1 MSRKTEPKA
10 SLTLSG
16 DETEIRSTATGKLIF
31 TAYHGKPCAALLVNS
46 RLTMLNFPESS
57 KVGAI
62 YLCRVKNVVP
72 NIQACFVE
80 IANGELCF
88 LPMKDAK
95 QVLLLNRKPDGRILE
110 GDEFPVQIVRDV
122 QKTKQASV
130 TAHISFSDDFF
141 AFSFG
146 EPTLGISSKLEKAQK
161 QALTGQLIE
170 AGIIADGCF
179 VQGLIADRF
188 PGTSIPSVGLVV
200 RTRAAEF
207 CSDLTYE
214 RLKEQFTSILER
226 FISFLGSCLH
236 RTGRVCVLEP
246 ESMADRILPQL
257 VSPDEFSEMI
267 TDDPSVYAE
276 LKKYAAV
283 HLPSTTC
290 RLYDDP
296 MLSLSKLYNLDSRID
311 EAFNE
316 RVWLKS
322 GAYLI
327 IQPTEALTVIDVNSG
342 KYEKRKGNDD
352 QTAWK
357 VNTEAAIEIARQL
370 RLRNLSGIIV
380 VDFINMRAEESRA
393 GLLRQMKELVKNDK
407 IRTTVVDMTPL
418 GLVEITRKKI
428 MKPLWE
434 QFNEIHSI

>member
-1 MSRKTEPKA
+1 MSRKIETKS
-10 SLTLSG
+10 SLTLSN
-16 DETEIRSTATGKLIF
+16 DETALRSTADGKLIF
-31 TAYHGKPCAALLVNS
+31 TTYHKKPYAALLVNS

-80 IANGELCF
+80 ITNGELCF

-161 QALTGQLIE
+161 QALTGLLTE

-179 VQGLIADRF
+179 VQSLVAGRF
-188 PGTSIPSVGLVV
+188 PGTIIPSVGLVV

-207 CSDLTYE
+207 CSESNRE
-214 RLKEQFTSILER
+214 RLKEQFSSILER
-226 FISFLGSCLH
+226 FISFLGSCMH

-246 ESMADRILPQL
+246 ECMADRILPQL
-257 VSPDEFSEMI
+257 VSPDEFLEII
-267 TDDPSVYAE
+267 TDDPAVYTE
-276 LKKYAAV
+276 LKKYAEI
-283 HLPSTTC
+283 HLPSTPC

-296 MLSLSKLYNLDSRID
+296 MLSLSKLYNLDSKID
-311 EAFNE
+311 EAFGE

-342 KYEKRKGNDD
+342 KFEARKGNDD

-357 VNTEAAIEIARQL
+357 VNT
-370 RLRNLSGIIV
+370 
-380 VDFINMRAEESRA
+380 
-393 GLLRQMKELVKNDK
+393 
-407 IRTTVVDMTPL
+407 
-418 GLVEITRKKI
+418 
-428 MKPLWE
+428 
-434 QFNEIHSI
+434 

>member
-1 MSRKTEPKA
+1 MSRKIETKL
-10 SLTLSG
+10 SLTLSN
-16 DETEIRSTATGKLIF
+16 DETALRSTADGKLIF
-31 TAYHGKPCAALLVNS
+31 TTYHKKPCAALLVNS

-62 YLCRVKNVVP
+62 YLCRVKNVVS

-80 IANGELCF
+80 ITNGELCF
-88 LPMKDAK
+88 LPMKDAR

-161 QALTGQLIE
+161 QALTGLLTD
-170 AGIIADGCF
+170 AGIIADDCF
-179 VQGLIADRF
+179 VQGLVAGRF
-188 PGTSIPSVGLVV
+188 PGTIIPSVGLVV

-207 CSDLTYE
+207 CSESNRE
-214 RLKEQFTSILER
+214 RLKEQFSSILER
-226 FISFLGSCLH
+226 FISFLGSCMH

-246 ESMADRILPQL
+246 ECMADRILPQL
-257 VSPDEFSEMI
+257 VSPDEFSEII
-267 TDDPSVYAE
+267 TDDPAVYTE
-276 LKKYAAV
+276 LKKYAEI
-283 HLPSTTC
+283 HLPSTPC
-290 RLYDDP
+290 RLYDDS
-296 MLSLSKLYNLDSRID
+296 MLSLSKLYNLDSKID
-311 EAFNE
+311 EAFGE

-342 KYEKRKGNDD
+342 KFEARKVNDD
-352 QTAWK
+352 QTTWK
-357 VNTEAAIEIARQL
+357 VNTEAAVEIARQL

-393 GLLRQMKELVKNDK
+393 GLLRQMKGLVQDDR
-407 IRTTVVDMTPL
+407 IRTNVVDMTPL

-434 QFNEIHSI
+434 QYNEIRSI

>member
-1 MSRKTEPKA
+1 MSRRIEPKS

-16 DETEIRSTATGKLIF
+16 DETALRSTADGKLIF
-31 TAYHGKPCAALLVNS
+31 TTYHKKPCAALLVNS

-80 IANGELCF
+80 ITNGELCF

-95 QVLLLNRKPDGRILE
+95 QVLLLNRRPDGRILE
-110 GDEFPVQIVRDV
+110 GDEFPVQIVRDA

-130 TAHISFSDDFF
+130 TAHISFADDFF

-146 EPTLGISSKLEKAQK
+146 ETTLGISSKLEKQQK
-161 QALTGQLIE
+161 KALTGLLTD
-170 AGIIADGCF
+170 AGIIADGCL
-179 VQGLIADRF
+179 VQCRIADRF
-188 PGTSIPSVGLVV
+188 PGVPIPPVGLVV
-200 RTRAAEF
+200 RTRAAEL
-207 CSDLTYE
+207 CSDPTHE
-214 RLKEQFTSILER
+214 RLMAQFTSVLER
-226 FISFLGSCLH
+226 FIDFLGSCMH

-246 ESMADRILPQL
+246 ESRTDRILTQL
-257 VSPDEFSEMI
+257 VSTAEFSEII

-276 LKKYAAV
+276 LQEYTAA
-283 HLPSTTC
+283 HLPTTPC

-311 EAFNE
+311 EAFSE

-327 IQPTEALTVIDVNSG
+327 IQPTEAFTVIDVNSG
-342 KYEKRKGNDD
+342 KYEARKGSDD

-357 VNTEAAIEIARQL
+357 VNTEAAVEIARQL

-393 GLLRQMKELVKNDK
+393 GLLRQMKELVQNDR

-434 QFNEIHSI
+434 QYNEIRSI

>member
-1 MSRKTEPKA
+1 MSRKIETKL
-10 SLTLSG
+10 SLTLSN
-16 DETEIRSTATGKLIF
+16 DETALRSTADGKLIF
-31 TAYHGKPCAALLVNS
+31 TTYHKKPCAALLVNS

-80 IANGELCF
+80 ITNGELCF
-88 LPMKDAK
+88 LPMKDAR

-141 AFSFG
+141 AFYFG

-161 QALTGQLIE
+161 QALTGLLTE

-179 VQGLIADRF
+179 VQGLVAGRF
-188 PGTSIPSVGLVV
+188 PGTIIPSVGLVV
-200 RTRAAEF
+200 RTRATEF
-207 CSDLTYE
+207 CSESNRE
-214 RLKEQFTSILER
+214 RLKEQFSSILER
-226 FISFLGSCLH
+226 FVSFLGSCMH

-246 ESMADRILPQL
+246 ECMADRILPQL
-257 VSPDEFSEMI
+257 VSPDEFSEII
-267 TDDPSVYAE
+267 TDDPAVYTE
-276 LKKYAAV
+276 LKKYAEI
-283 HLPSTTC
+283 HLPSTPC
-290 RLYDDP
+290 RLYDDS
-296 MLSLSKLYNLDSRID
+296 MLSLSKLYNLDSKID
-311 EAFNE
+311 EAFGE

-342 KYEKRKGNDD
+342 KFEARKGNDD

-357 VNTEAAIEIARQL
+357 VNTEAAVEIARQL

-393 GLLRQMKELVKNDK
+393 GLLRQMKGLVQDDR
-407 IRTTVVDMTPL
+407 IRTNVVDMTPL
-418 GLVEITRKKI
+418 GLVEITRKK
-428 MKPLWE
+428 
-434 QFNEIHSI
+434 S

>member
-1 MSRKTEPKA
+1 MSRKIEPKA

-16 DETEIRSTATGKLIF
+16 EETALRSTAEGKLIF
-31 TAYHGKPCAALLVNS
+31 TTYHKKPCAALLVNS

-88 LPMKDAK
+88 LPMKDAR

-130 TAHISFSDDFF
+130 TAHISFADDFF

-146 EPTLGISSKLEKAQK
+146 EPTLGISSKLDKAQK
-161 QALTGQLIE
+161 QELNVLLTE

-179 VQGLIADRF
+179 VQSLIAGRL
-188 PGTSIPSVGLVV
+188 PGTPIPSVGLVV

-207 CSDLTYE
+207 CSDPDNG

-226 FISFLGSCLH
+226 FIGFLGSCMH

-246 ESMADRILPQL
+246 ECMADRILTQL
-257 VSPDEFSEMI
+257 VSPDEFSEII
-267 TDDPSVYAE
+267 TDDPAVYNE
-276 LKKYAAV
+276 LKKYAAM
-283 HLPSTTC
+283 HLQSTPC
-290 RLYDDP
+290 RLYDDT
-296 MLSLSKLYNLDSRID
+296 MLSLSKLYNLDSKID
-311 EAFNE
+311 EAFGE

-342 KYEKRKGNDD
+342 KYETRKGNDD

-357 VNTEAAIEIARQL
+357 VNTEAAVEIARQL
-370 RLRNLSGIIV
+370 RLRNLSGIII

-393 GLLRQMKELVKNDK
+393 GLLRQMKELVQDDR
-407 IRTTVVDMTPL
+407 IRTTVVDMTTL

-428 MKPLWE
+428 MKPLRE
-434 QFNEIHSI
+434 QYHEICSI

>member
-1 MSRKTEPKA
+1 MSRKIETKL
-10 SLTLSG
+10 SLTLSN
-16 DETEIRSTATGKLIF
+16 DETALRSTADGKLIF
-31 TAYHGKPCAALLVNS
+31 TTYHKKPCAALLVNS

-80 IANGELCF
+80 ITNGELCF
-88 LPMKDAK
+88 LPMKDAR

-141 AFSFG
+141 AFYFG

-161 QALTGQLIE
+161 QALTGLLTE

-179 VQGLIADRF
+179 VQGLVAGRF
-188 PGTSIPSVGLVV
+188 PGTIIPSVGLVV
-200 RTRAAEF
+200 RTRATEF
-207 CSDLTYE
+207 CSESNRE
-214 RLKEQFTSILER
+214 RLKEQFSSILER
-226 FISFLGSCLH
+226 FVSFLGSCMH

-246 ESMADRILPQL
+246 ECMADRILPQL
-257 VSPDEFSEMI
+257 VSPDEFSEII
-267 TDDPSVYAE
+267 TDDPAVYTE
-276 LKKYAAV
+276 LKKYAEI
-283 HLPSTTC
+283 HLPSTPC
-290 RLYDDP
+290 RLYDDS
-296 MLSLSKLYNLDSRID
+296 MLSLSKLYNLDSKID
-311 EAFNE
+311 EAFGE

-342 KYEKRKGNDD
+342 KFEARKCNDD

-357 VNTEAAIEIARQL
+357 VNTEAAVEIERQL

-393 GLLRQMKELVKNDK
+393 GLLRQMKGLVQDDR
-407 IRTTVVDMTPL
+407 IRTNVVDMTPL

-434 QFNEIHSI
+434 QYNEIRSI

>member
-1 MSRKTEPKA
+1 MSRKIETKL
-10 SLTLSG
+10 SLTLSN
-16 DETEIRSTATGKLIF
+16 DETALRSTADGKLIF
-31 TAYHGKPCAALLVNS
+31 TTYHKKPCAALLVNS

-80 IANGELCF
+80 ITNGELCF

-146 EPTLGISSKLEKAQK
+146 KPTLGISSKLEKAQK
-161 QALTGQLIE
+161 QALTGLLTD

-179 VQGLIADRF
+179 VQGLVAGRF
-188 PGTSIPSVGLVV
+188 PGTIIPSVGLVV

-207 CSDLTYE
+207 CSESNRE
-214 RLKEQFTSILER
+214 RLKEQFSSILER
-226 FISFLGSCLH
+226 FISFLGSCMH

-246 ESMADRILPQL
+246 ECMADRILPQL
-257 VSPDEFSEMI
+257 VSPDEFSEII
-267 TDDPSVYAE
+267 TDDPAVHTE
-276 LKKYAAV
+276 LKKYAEI
-283 HLPSTTC
+283 HLPSTPC

-296 MLSLSKLYNLDSRID
+296 MLSLSKLYNLDSKID
-311 EAFNE
+311 EAFGE

-342 KYEKRKGNDD
+342 KFEARKGNDD

-357 VNTEAAIEIARQL
+357 VNTEAAVEIARQL

-393 GLLRQMKELVKNDK
+393 GLLRQMKGLVQDDR
-407 IRTTVVDMTPL
+407 IRTNVVDMTPL

-434 QFNEIHSI
+434 QYNEIRSI

>member
-1 MSRKTEPKA
+1 MSRKIETKL
-10 SLTLSG
+10 SLTLSN
-16 DETEIRSTATGKLIF
+16 DETALRSTADGKLIF
-31 TAYHGKPCAALLVNS
+31 TTYHKKTCAALLVNS

-80 IANGELCF
+80 ITNGELCF
-88 LPMKDAK
+88 LPMKDAR

-130 TAHISFSDDFF
+130 TAHISFADDFF

-146 EPTLGISSKLEKAQK
+146 EPTLGISSKLDKAQK
-161 QALTGQLIE
+161 QELNVLLNE
-170 AGIIADGCF
+170 AGIIADGRF
-179 VQGLIADRF
+179 VQGLVAGRF
-188 PGTSIPSVGLVV
+188 PGTIIPSVGLVV

-207 CSDLTYE
+207 CSESNRE
-214 RLKEQFTSILER
+214 RLREQFSSILER
-226 FISFLGSCLH
+226 FISFLGSCMH

-246 ESMADRILPQL
+246 ECMADRILPQL
-257 VSPDEFSEMI
+257 VSPDEFSEII
-267 TDDPSVYAE
+267 TDDPAVHTE
-276 LKKYAAV
+276 LKKYAEI
-283 HLPSTTC
+283 HLPSTPC

-296 MLSLSKLYNLDSRID
+296 MLSLSKLYNLDSKID
-311 EAFNE
+311 EAFGE

-342 KYEKRKGNDD
+342 KFEARKGNDD

-357 VNTEAAIEIARQL
+357 VNTEAAVEIARQL

-393 GLLRQMKELVKNDK
+393 GLLRQMKGLVQDDR
-407 IRTTVVDMTPL
+407 IRTNVVDMTQL

-434 QFNEIHSI
+434 QYNEIRSI